1 MNSECLPFN
10 SIPHV
15 SRLFTD
21 FLYDYPRV
29 QSFYRRSPNI
39 TAWLQEEAS
48 SIRYTA
54 HRRQAVSGILERQN
68 QSWGASAETLANIAR
83 LRAGAAAV
91 VTGQQVG
98 LFGGPLFSLYKAL
111 TAIKLADV
119 ASRMGVD
126 CVPIFWLATEDH
138 DVAEI
143 NRVSIPGPDGSL
155 ETLAAAVAGPP
166 DAPVGMLKFGA
177 EMGTLVERAAG
188 WLGES
193 NATQALQNSYRPGE
207 TFGSAFARLFAS
219 LFAEWGVVL
228 VDASDAELH
237 HIAQPL
243 YRQALERN
251 RELQDALQTRGQ
263 ELEAAGYHQ
272 QVKVTPSSTLL
283 FVLRNGRRVP
293 LHGSSEGTSR
303 GSFTIGHEQIQPVEL
318 AAEIASSPQHFSGNV
333 LLRPVVED
341 FLLPTLAYT
350 GGAAEVAYFAQASVV
365 YEKLLGRTTPIV
377 PRFSATIVEPK
388 AKRLLDHYGF
398 DLAELFQSP
407 EQLREAL
414 AARVLPRDLQ
424 SAFDH
429 AEVSLKNSLEAIRNA
444 LTRLDKTLVDAAD
457 HAGAKVR
464 HQLDGLR
471 ARAARA
477 ELRQTEVLSRH
488 GELLSHALYPNRTLQ
503 ERELA
508 GIYFLARY
516 GKELLGAFYDVMQ
529 SDCLDHQV
537 LSL

>member
-15 SRLFTD
+15 SRLFAD

-29 QSFYRRSPNI
+29 QSLYRRSPYI
-39 TAWLQEEAS
+39 TGWLKEEAS

-54 HRRQAVSGILERQN
+54 DRRQAVSQILERQN
-68 QSWGASAETLANIAR
+68 QSWGASAQTLSNLAR
-83 LRAGAAAV
+83 LRAGATAL

-119 ASRMGVD
+119 ATQMGVD
-126 CVPIFWLATEDH
+126 CVPVFWLATEDH

-155 ETLAAAVAGPP
+155 GTLAASIAGLP
-166 DAPVGMLKFGA
+166 DAPVARLRFGA
-177 EMGTLVERAAG
+177 EVATLVEEASLR
-188 WLGES
+188 LGES
-193 NATQALQNSYRPGE
+193 DATGALRSSYRQGE

-219 LFAEWGVVL
+219 LFGEWGVVL
-228 VDASDAELH
+228 LDASDPELH
-237 HIAQPL
+237 RIAQPL
-243 YRQALERN
+243 YREAIERNAELHDALE
-251 RELQDALQTRGQ
+251 TRGE
-263 ELEAAGYHQ
+263 ELEADGYHQ

-283 FVLRNGRRVP
+283 FVLNNGVRVP
-293 LHGSSEGTSR
+293 LHRSSGGTNEGA
-303 GSFTIGHEQIQPVEL
+303 FAIGNEPIRQAEL
-318 AAEIASSPQHFSGNV
+318 MARLASSPQDFSGNV

-377 PRFSATIVEPK
+377 PRFSATLVESKP
-388 AKRLLDHYGF
+388 KRLLDRYRLH
-398 DLAELFQSP
+398 LADLFQSP

-414 AARVLPRDLQ
+414 AARTFPPELQ
-424 SAFDH
+424 SAFEN
-429 AEVSLKNSLEAIRNA
+429 AEVALKNSLEAIRKA
-444 LTRLDKTLVDAAD
+444 LARLDKTLVDAAD
-457 HAGAKVR
+457 NAGAKID
-464 HQLDGLR
+464 HQLEGLR

-477 ELRQTEVLSRH
+477 ELRQTEVLSRQA
-488 GELLSHALYPNRTLQ
+488 EVLIQALYPNRTLQ

-516 GKELLGAFYDVMQ
+516 GRELLRALYDAIH

-537 LSL
+537 LAL